1 MSAPVSLE
9 VGNVERVDTSTMQLL
24 CAFVRDR
31 AAHQRKV
38 EWLGDSRGHPRR
50 GAPARR
56 GSVAVPAG
64 SGFDMMRILAADDSA
79 SMRDMVRM
87 SLSSAGFEVTAAA
100 DGEEALRLAAATPF
114 DLVLLDV
121 NMPIRDGFEVIR
133 ALRAEP
139 QYRHTPI
146 LMLTTENS
154 ADRKREGKTAGATG
168 WIIKPFDPAQLIA
181 TVHRVLL
188 R

>member
-1 MSAPVSLE
+1 MI
-9 VGNVERVDTSTMQLL
+9 
-24 CAFVRDR
+24 
-31 AAHQRKV
+31 
-38 EWLGDSRGHPRR
+38 
-50 GAPARR
+50 
-56 GSVAVPAG
+56 
-64 SGFDMMRILAADDSA
+64 RILAVDDSP
-79 SMRDMVRM
+79 SMRDMVRL
-87 SLSSAGFEVTAAA
+87 SLGSAGFDVTAAA
-100 DGEEALRLAAATPF
+100 NGEEALTLATQAAF

-121 NMPIRDGFEVIR
+121 HMPLRNGFEVVR

-146 LMLTTENS
+146 LMLTTESS
-154 ADRKREGKTAGATG
+154 ADRKREGKDAGATG

>member
-1 MSAPVSLE
+1 MPV
-9 VGNVERVDTSTMQLL
+9 
-24 CAFVRDR
+24 
-31 AAHQRKV
+31 
-38 EWLGDSRGHPRR
+38 
-50 GAPARR
+50 
-56 GSVAVPAG
+56 
-64 SGFDMMRILAADDSA
+64 
-79 SMRDMVRM
+79 
-87 SLSSAGFEVTAAA
+87 
-100 DGEEALRLAAATPF
+100 
-114 DLVLLDV
+114 
-121 NMPIRDGFEVIR
+121 RDGFEVIR

-154 ADRKREGKTAGATG
+154 PDRKREGKSAGATG

>member
-1 MSAPVSLE
+1 
-9 VGNVERVDTSTMQLL
+9 
-24 CAFVRDR
+24 
-31 AAHQRKV
+31 
-38 EWLGDSRGHPRR
+38 
-50 GAPARR
+50 
-56 GSVAVPAG
+56 
-64 SGFDMMRILAADDSA
+64 MRILAADDSA

-87 SLSSAGFEVTAAA
+87 SLGSAGFEVTSAA
-100 DGEEALRLAAATPF
+100 DGDEALRLAAQTAF

-121 NMPIRDGFEVIR
+121 NMPIRDGFDVIR

-146 LMLTTENS
+146 LMLTTESS
-154 ADRKREGKTAGATG
+154 ADRKREGKNAGATG
-168 WIIKPFDPAQLIA
+168 WIVKPFDPAQLIA